1 MSGALWAALSG
12 VGFGVFQVLNARAV
26 RDLTKVYAATFL
38 QLLVATAVFSGL
50 VLVAGDVGALWEIPL
65 GSLGWFALAGVA
77 HFVVGWTTLNESQLR
92 IGAARTS
99 PLIATTPLFG
109 LVIAGVSTGSLPG
122 PLALLGILVT
132 AGGAYLIVDPGA
144 HRRAALRESGFGL
157 ATAAAWALS
166 AVFTALGLRDFDD
179 PLVGVTASMAAA
191 ALAYGVLL
199 LVVPHAGR
207 GERMDRRA
215 WALKLTAGVI
225 VALATWWRWLG
236 LADAS
241 VSVVLALQLLT
252 VPTVFVL
259 VALRPG
265 REALTPRVGLGSAA
279 VLAGVALLIVVP

>member
-1 MSGALWAALSG
+1 MTGALWAALSG

-26 RDLTKVYAATFL
+26 RDLAKVYVATFL
-38 QLLVATAVFSGL
+38 QLLAATGVFGIL
-50 VLVAGDVGALWEIPL
+50 VLLAGTARELTALPAA
-65 GSLGWFALAGVA
+65 SFGWFALSGVV
-77 HFVVGWTTLNESQLR
+77 HFLFGWTTLNESQLR

-109 LVIAGVSTGSLPG
+109 LAIAAVTTGALPG
-122 PLALLGILVT
+122 PVALLGILVT
-132 AGGAYLIVDPGA
+132 VVGAYLITDPGA
-144 HRRAALRESGFGL
+144 HRRAALRDSGFGL

-166 AVFTALGLRDFDD
+166 AVFTLLGLRGFDD
-179 PLVGVTASMAAA
+179 PLLGVTASMAAA
-191 ALAYGVLL
+191 TLAYGAVLL
-199 LVVPHAGR
+199 ALPHTRR
-207 GERMDRRA
+207 GERMDQRA
-215 WALKLTAGVI
+215 WVLKLTAGVI

-265 REALTPRVGLGSAA
+265 NEVLTARVGLGSAA
-279 VLAGVALLIVVP
+279 VLVGVALLIVVP